1 MPAVGPL
8 LSEYRKRN
16 RLSQLDLS
24 LLADVSSRHISF
36 IETGR
41 TKPSRSMLL
50 RLADVM
56 NLPLQDRN
64 LLLNS
69 GGYAPAYSELD
80 LESPAMHA
88 VRSALNLI
96 LDNHN
101 PYPALVMDGYYN
113 LLMSNQAQQR
123 LMSVALENV
132 GELPTNNLLL
142 ALFRE
147 DMFRGLIANWEEVA
161 GHLLRRLRK
170 QVLAY
175 GKPAHEALY
184 EQILSMDPPKNWMQP
199 DHPQDDGPMLTLD
212 FKMGDL
218 TLSTFTTLSQFGTAL
233 DIGME
238 ELLIESY
245 FPADETTRRFFLQA
259 QN

>member
-24 LLADVSSRHISF
+24 VLADVSSRHISF

-41 TKPSRSMLL
+41 SKPSRAMLL

-56 NLPLQDRN
+56 DLPLQDSN

-69 GGYAPAYSELD
+69 GGYAPAYSEL
-80 LESPAMHA
+80 EMEGETMKP
-88 VRSALNLI
+88 VRAALDLI
-96 LDNHN
+96 LENHN
-101 PYPALVMDGYYN
+101 PFPALVMDGCYN
-113 LLMSNQAQQR
+113 LLMTNQAQR
-123 LMSVALENV
+123 KLMAAALQNPA
-132 GELPTNNLLL
+132 ELPTNNLLL

-147 DMFRGLIANWEEVA
+147 DMFRHLIANWDEVA

-170 QVLAY
+170 QVLAF
-175 GKPAHEALY
+175 GKSAHEELY
-184 EQILSMDPPKNWMQP
+184 EQLLVMKPPKNWMQP
-199 DHPQDDGPMLTLD
+199 DHPQEDGPMLTVD
-212 FKMGDL
+212 FKMGEL
-218 TLSTFTTLSQFGTAL
+218 ALSMFTTLSQFGTAL

-245 FPADETTRRFFLQA
+245 FPADDATRAFFLQA
-259 QN
+259 